1 MVTLSNLLAGVVFI
15 PKLEGDGKPPCHQR
29 SLSANVI
36 KENEYAVFYKA
47 ISDLAHC
54 SENAEF
60 NRYPVRIKAI
70 ICGKDNLNWGNY
82 STVKDFFKT
91 PLRDLHQHKDLK
103 KECKSMFRHLDYH
116 SNEVVFMRCKN
127 RSCCT
132 EWPSSD
138 LHDHLAIFDFRLPAP
153 VFGTFCN
160 SHFDTFFQRLEE
172 KGNGQKYSN
181 EDRITTVAN
190 RLEKCSMYCSYKF
203 KSKTE
208 QKRHVGLFHSRAKS
222 AYKEP
227 DFECLMCKKQFTSL
241 ASLNRLKTEE
251 GHNARKTTALVGSSE
266 PPKKR
271 RGQTEQRTINEMLR
285 QHQSQVDLEDD
296 IYSDE
301 ETPCSAANCRT
312 NSFNNVEINWV
323 SCESCDRW
331 YHSVSSNLADKSE
344 SKLSEMNYVCNK
356 SN

>member
-1 MVTLSNLLAGVVFI
+1 MFHHLDRHSNDMVFI
-15 PKLEGDGKPPCHQR
+15 QW
-29 SLSANVI
+29 
-36 KENEYAVFYKA
+36 
-47 ISDLAHC
+47 
-54 SENAEF
+54 
-60 NRYPVRIKAI
+60 
-70 ICGKDNLNWGNY
+70 KD
-82 STVKDFFKT
+82 
-91 PLRDLHQHKDLK
+91 
-103 KECKSMFRHLDYH
+103 
-116 SNEVVFMRCKN
+116 

-132 EWPSSD
+132 EWQSSE
-138 LHDHLAIFDFRLPAP
+138 LRDHLAIFDFRLPAP